1 MDSVSLLREQLRAA
15 HEYLEGTMADVTPE
29 MAQWIPP
36 GKATPIGAN
45 YLHLVQTEDGIVQQV
60 LQQKEMLGA
69 TTWADKLGASE
80 PQPPPGTTEQDY
92 FDWSRRVQVDLPVL
106 REYAQA
112 VYSASDDY
120 LAGLSSGDLDEVLDL
135 TALGMPP
142 VTRAWVVTRYLIGHA
157 DNICGETSTMKGLQG
172 ANGYQA

>member
-1 MDSVSLLREQLRAA
+1 M
-15 HEYLEGTMADVTPE
+15 
-29 MAQWIPP
+29 
-36 GKATPIGAN
+36 
-45 YLHLVQTEDGIVQQV
+45 
-60 LQQKEMLGA
+60 
-69 TTWADKLGASE
+69 
-80 PQPPPGTTEQDY
+80 
-92 FDWSRRVQVDLPVL
+92 QVDLPVL

-120 LAGLSSGDLDEVLDL
+120 LAGLSPDDLDEVLDL
-135 TALGMPP
+135 TALGMAP